1 MATTINHAT
10 MPNEDCVVRRLRECG
25 ASSIEDLLRLA
36 GLDWVT
42 VFSIIDRLNRAG
54 SVVLEKTGLIIWCHW
69 RKEYEQSRGPQN

>member
-54 SVVLEKTGLIIWCHW
+54 SVVLEKMGLIIWCHW

>member
-10 MPNEDCVVRRLRECG
+10 MPNEDCVVRWLRECG